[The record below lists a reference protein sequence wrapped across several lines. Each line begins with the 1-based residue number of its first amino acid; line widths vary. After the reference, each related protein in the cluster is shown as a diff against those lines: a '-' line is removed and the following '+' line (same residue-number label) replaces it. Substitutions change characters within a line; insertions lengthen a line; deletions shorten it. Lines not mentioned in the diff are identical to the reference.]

1 MKYLIVKT
9 DYIENNLTS
18 SLYAVY
24 EDLTFEEVQ
33 KYLKKHTDIEN
44 ITIYEQGKVFD
55 RVDSIGKK
63 FLNINFKD
71 CKSGYATIEK
81 YKNSIKVTNKNK

>member
-9 DYIENNLTS
+9 DYNEDKLTS
-18 SLYAVY
+18 GLYAVY

-33 KYLKKHTDIEN
+33 EYLRKHTDIEN
-44 ITIYEQGKVFD
+44 ITIYEQGEVFD
-55 RVDSIGKK
+55 RVSSIGKK

-71 CKSGYATIEK
+71 CKSGYDTIEK
-81 YKNSIKVTNKNK
+81 YKKYMKGEIK

>member
-9 DYIENNLTS
+9 DYNEDNLTS
-18 SLYAVY
+18 RLFGVY

-33 KYLKKHTDIEN
+33 KYLRKHSDIEN
-44 ITIYEQGKVFD
+44 ITIYEHGKVFD

-71 CKSGYATIEK
+71 CKSGYDTIEK
-81 YKNSIKVTNKNK
+81 YKNSVKELK

>member
-9 DYIENNLTS
+9 DYNEDKLTS
-18 SLYAVY
+18 GLFGVY

-44 ITIYEQGKVFD
+44 ITIYEQGEVFD
-55 RVDSIGKK
+55 RVDSVGKK
-63 FLNINFKD
+63 FFNMNFDD
-71 CKSGYATIEK
+71 CKDGYAVIEK
-81 YKNSIKVTNKNK
+81 YKNSIKELK